1 MTIWK
6 TVSEA
11 KEASGH
17 QALNKM
23 LEKEEIKKE
32 AREMKTEKIK
42 PISYNTIKKNT
53 SLDNFFEKKEELKE

>member
-1 MTIWK
+1 
-6 TVSEA
+6 
-11 KEASGH
+11 
-17 QALNKM
+17 M